1 MATNELKAKI
11 ILNNKP
17 ASEFS
22 EKNPV
27 LLKGEL
33 GVEIDTGL
41 MKVGD
46 GVKKWNELD
55 YVNDSEVDISDL
67 PLGQEF
73 KFTRAF
79 GKYTPDGSG
88 SVTIDAREMS
98 ITDLLESAFADE
110 LQPSVTQPSASI
122 SMPQAKS
129 YEVGTKV
136 TPSYT
141 VSFNKG
147 KYQYGPDTGVTA
159 TSYSVSDGTNTLTTA
174 TGSLPELTVADGMN
188 YKLTAT
194 VGYGAGTQPV
204 TNLGNPA
211 SVAAIAAGSTKAT
224 SGTITGYRAMFAG
237 SKTAPIELNSAN
249 IRGLTNVGAAKN
261 YTLSVVEGAKQVIIA
276 LPANKTLKNVKD
288 QNAFGTD
295 IVASFVKS
303 NVDVEGVGRYAVQ
316 SYNVY
321 VYTPEAALGANK
333 YDIVIA

>member
-1 MATNELKAKI
+1 MANKELKARIALRNDTKE
-11 ILNNKP
+11 NWT
-17 ASEFS
+17 SV
-22 EKNPV
+22 NPV
-27 LLKGEL
+27 LLKGEI
-33 GVEIDTGL
+33 GIETDTNQ
-41 MKVGD
+41 MKAGD
-46 GVKKWNELD
+46 GTTAWNNLEYL
-55 YVNDSEVDISDL
+55 NGGEVDISSLVLGKDL
-67 PLGQEF
+67 V
-73 KFTRAF
+73 FTEPF
-79 GKYTPDGSG
+79 GKYTPDSSG
-88 SVTIDAREMS
+88 SVTIDSSEMS
-98 ITDLLESAFADE
+98 IIDLLESAFSE
-110 LQPSVTQPSASI
+110 EKQPTVTQPSASI
-122 SMPQAKS
+122 SMPEAKS

-136 TPSYT
+136 TPKYT

-194 VGYGAGTQPV
+194 VAYGAGAQPV

-211 SVAAIAAGSTKAT
+211 SVEGIKAGSTKAT

-249 IRGLTNVGAAKN
+249 IRGLINVGAAKN
-261 YTLSVVEGAKQVIIA
+261 YTLSVVEGAKQVVIA
-276 LPANKTLKNVKD
+276 LPADKTLKNVKD

-295 IVASFVKS
+295 IVASFIKS
-303 NVDVEGVGRYAVQ
+303 NVDVEGVGGYAVQ